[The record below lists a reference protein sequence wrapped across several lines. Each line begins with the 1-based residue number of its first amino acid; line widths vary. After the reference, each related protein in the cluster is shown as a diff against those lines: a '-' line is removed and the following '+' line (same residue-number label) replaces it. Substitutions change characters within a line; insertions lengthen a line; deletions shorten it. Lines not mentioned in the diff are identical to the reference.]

1 MGGKDALVRA
11 QDLDMREADN
21 HCHDGARLGLNS
33 KTGTGKTSGNS
44 SGKAVRRHFRLE
56 RPTACPTGNI
66 LRD

>member
-1 MGGKDALVRA
+1 
-11 QDLDMREADN
+11 MREADN